1 MTQRDPLQDD
11 LNLHQ
16 ARQSLRQLAAN
27 LDLSPEEQAGLE
39 ADLAELQTFIDKVEA
54 EVIHIAAFG
63 MVGRGKSSLLNAL
76 LGHPIFQTGPT
87 HGVTQTHQSAPWP
100 IQWQTRV
107 MPKVRPSHKSQLPV
121 KDHPIQKATISGWGG
136 AKLELIDTPGL
147 DEVNGESRAELAHH
161 VARQADLILFVISG
175 DITRVEYEAL
185 AELREA
191 NKPMILVFNKV
202 DQYPEVD
209 RQAVYDKLCT
219 DRVKQILS
227 PKEVVMASASPRI
240 PRPVTLPDGSLS
252 ARLEEGLPQV
262 DELRLKILEI
272 LHREGRSLLAL
283 NTLVFAD
290 QINQQVIGRKLEH
303 RSQQAQDMIWG
314 AARAKAVAVALNPIT
329 VVDSLGGAVI
339 DIALILRLSRLYGLA
354 LTPQG
359 AMQLLQRIIL
369 SMISIG
375 AGEWVALFG
384 LGSLKTLLGSATP
397 LTGGASLGAF
407 ASVAMTQAAIA
418 GMSSY
423 GIGAAAKAYLAN
435 GASWGPE
442 GPKAAIAQILDTLD
456 EASITARIRGEIQGR
471 VQEGGSR

>member
-1 MTQRDPLQDD
+1 MTQRDTLQDD

-39 ADLAELQTFIDKVEA
+39 ADLAELQTFIDKVEG

-76 LGHPIFQTGPT
+76 LGQSIFQTGPT
-87 HGVTQTHQSAPWP
+87 HGVTQTSQTAPWSME
-100 IQWQTRV
+100 WETRV
-107 MPKVRPSHKSQLPV
+107 MPRVPPSPVTRLPI
-121 KDHPIQKATISGWGG
+121 KDHPIQTATISGWGG

-147 DEVNGESRAELAHH
+147 DEVDGESRADLAHH

-191 NKPMILVFNKV
+191 NKPMVLVFNKV
-202 DQYPEVD
+202 DQFPEVD

-240 PRPVTLPDGSLS
+240 PRPIKLADGSLS
-252 ARLEEGLPQV
+252 ARLEEGPPDV

-290 QINQQVIGRKLEH
+290 QINQQVLERKLEY
-303 RSQQAQDMIWG
+303 RSQKAQEMIWG
-314 AARAKAVAVALNPIT
+314 AARAKALAVALNPIT

-339 DIALILRLSRLYGLA
+339 DIVLILRLSRLYGLA

-359 AMQLLQRIIL
+359 AIQLLQRIIL
-369 SMISIG
+369 SMISVG
-375 AGEWVALFG
+375 AGEWLALFG
-384 LGSLKTLLGSATP
+384 LGSLKTILGSATP
-397 LTGGASLGAF
+397 FTGGASVGAF
-407 ASVAMTQAAIA
+407 ASVAVTQAAIA

-423 GIGAAAKAYLAN
+423 AIGAAAQSYLAN

-442 GPKAAIAQILDTLD
+442 GPKAAIAQILETLD
-456 EASITARIRGEIQGR
+456 EASITARIREEIRSR
-471 VQEGGSR
+471 VQRGGS